1 MSLDDTHYSM
11 GSEESLNDAAGQ
23 IGARARHP
31 QGRGV
36 ATLCGDIGEAEDTAR
51 GDDLVLRW

>member
-1 MSLDDTHYSM
+1 MSLGDAHCSM

-23 IGARARHP
+23 IGARAHHP

-36 ATLCGDIGEAEDTAR
+36 ATPCGGLAR
-51 GDDLVLRW
+51 PRTPVVAMIWF